1 MEIGAGKGHITKA
14 LSEACGKVISYEID
28 ASLYERLKMQLN
40 DHVQL
45 YHGDFLKCRLP
56 REEYRVFANIPFCIT
71 TEIVR
76 KLITADPLPQGMWL
90 IMEKGAAKRFCGASG
105 ESLISLMIKPRYDTR
120 IVYHFGREDFHPA
133 PRVDVVMLEFQRK
146 PAADVHP
153 AQWDRY
159 QKFVRHSLQYG
170 VFGKK
175 ALLTKNRS
183 TQR

>member
-1 MEIGAGKGHITKA
+1 M
-14 LSEACGKVISYEID
+14 
-28 ASLYERLKMQLN
+28 
-40 DHVQL
+40 
-45 YHGDFLKCRLP
+45 GDFCAF
-56 REEYRVFANIPFCIT
+56 FANIPFYIT

-76 KLITADPLPQGMWL
+76 ELITADPLPQGMWL

-105 ESLISLMIKPRYDTR
+105 ESLISLKIKPRYDTR
-120 IVYHFGREDFHPA
+120 IVYHFSREDFHPA

-175 ALLTKNRS
+175 ALLTKKQIDTALKLEGLPKMTPSGEIMYIQWLCLFRCWL
-183 TQR
+183 RFGGRME